1 MSAIISKG
9 KFLPGL
15 GILSVILTMALIYI
29 NLNFCQKL
37 FRYEYF
43 QLDAF
48 TFAVALFVCTLYFL
62 TKAFAE
68 YKAVDVYE
76 KHLTIKWVFGLI
88 SVKIEKSEILAYGH
102 TSKHKPNYLYIKT
115 EKQVYLFIE
124 NITVNNFQLFEQLN
138 NWGIPSKNEPIK
150 NKIEIFEIK
159 FLSIISV
166 VVGLC
171 ILTWVFSIKNHTQFD
186 VNYEDLFLVEGHL
199 KTTPDVDDGKNNRET
214 PTITFELSEYPDLR
228 FKIYNFVNPSGYFN
242 TFGRFQKGQQAIF
255 MITLNDYNK
264 KIIRTEEPTF
274 KEKHFFWPEIT
285 VYEAI
290 INKNMELKFNNKS
303 FEKDSISN
311 TAYILLLI
319 ILSLMGLIC
328 VIFGIKRMKKAFR
341 SMG

>member
-1 MSAIISKG
+1 MSQIISKG
-9 KFLPGL
+9 RFLPGL
-15 GILSVILTMALIYI
+15 GILSVILTLALIYI

-43 QLDAF
+43 QIDTF
-48 TFAVALFVCTLYFL
+48 IFAVALFVCTLYFL

-76 KHLTIKWVFGLI
+76 KHLIIKWVFGLV
-88 SVKIEKSEILAYGH
+88 SVKIEKSEILAFGH
-102 TSKHKPNYLYIKT
+102 TTKYKINYLYLKT

-124 NITVNNFQLFEQLN
+124 NMTENNFQLFEQLN
-138 NWGIPSKNEPIK
+138 NWGFPSKDEPLK

-166 VVGLC
+166 VAGLC
-171 ILTWVFSIKNHTQFD
+171 MLTLVLSIKNHSQLD

-199 KTTPDVDDGKNNRET
+199 NTTPDIDDGKNNRET
-214 PTITFELSEYPDLR
+214 STITLELSEYPELR

-290 INKNMELKFNNKS
+290 INKNMELKFNNKTY
-303 FEKDSISN
+303 ENDPISN
-311 TAYILLLI
+311 TAYIFLLI
-319 ILSLMGLIC
+319 LLSLMGIIC
-328 VIFGIKRMKKAFR
+328 IIFGINKMKKVFHL
-341 SMG
+341 